1 MRRTANW
8 GRDVGTVRKESQTD
22 WWRLGKLAVAIG
34 VSGAVGYFFQ
44 PMVANNT
51 DAVNTVVTIFSIL
64 AGFLIAVITLIAEPT
79 LKQAKNWQELQL
91 MKQTVQRKL
100 FRQKLL
106 FFLYLITLGV
116 ALGTFLVP
124 DAQAELRRWL
134 ETVFLGLATFVF
146 LASFDLPGSLMKI
159 QMERYEAEMDATKP
173 QVLKDAAKAAADAV
187 KKADAPK

>member
-1 MRRTANW
+1 LRRTANW

-34 VSGAVGYFFQ
+34 VSAAVGYFFQ

-91 MKQTVQRKL
+91 MKKTVQRKL

-146 LASFDLPGSLMKI
+146 LASFDLPGALMKI

>member
-1 MRRTANW
+1 MAAKSGNR
-8 GRDVGTVRKESQTD
+8 D
-22 WWRLGKLAVAIG
+22 WWRLGKLAGATI
-34 VSGAVGYFFQ
+34 VSGSVGYLFQ
-44 PMVANNT
+44 PMVAHNT

-91 MKQTVQRKL
+91 MKKTVQRKL

-124 DAQAELRRWL
+124 DSQAELRKWL

-159 QMERYEAEMDATKP
+159 QIERYEAEMDAKKP
-173 QVLKDAAKAAADAV
+173 QVLKDATIEAADAA
-187 KKADAPK
+187 KKMNVSK

>member
-1 MRRTANW
+1 MAAKSGN
-8 GRDVGTVRKESQTD
+8 QD
-22 WWRLGKLAVAIG
+22 WWRIGKLAGAIV
-34 VSGAVGYFFQ
+34 VSGAVGYLFQ
-44 PMVANNT
+44 PMVAHNT
-51 DAVNTVVTIFSIL
+51 NAVNTVVTIFSIL

-91 MKQTVQRKL
+91 MKKTVQRKL

-173 QVLKDAAKAAADAV
+173 QVLKDAAKAAADAA
-187 KKADAPK
+187 KKPDAPK

>member
-8 GRDVGTVRKESQTD
+8 GRDVGTVRKDSQTD
-22 WWRLGKLAVAIG
+22 WWRLGKLTVAIG
-34 VSGAVGYFFQ
+34 VSGAAGYYFQ

>member
-34 VSGAVGYFFQ
+34 VSAAVGYFFQ

-91 MKQTVQRKL
+91 MKKTVQRKL

-146 LASFDLPGSLMKI
+146 LASFDLPGALMKI

>member
-1 MRRTANW
+1 
-8 GRDVGTVRKESQTD
+8 VGTVQKDSQTD
-22 WWRLGKLAVAIG
+22 WWRLGKLVAAIG
-34 VSGAVGYFFQ
+34 VSSTVGYFFQ
-44 PMVANNT
+44 PMVSNNT

-91 MKQTVQRKL
+91 MKKTVQRKL

-124 DAQAELRRWL
+124 DEQVKLLLWL
-134 ETVFLGLATFVF
+134 ERTFLALATFVF
-146 LASFDLPGSLMKI
+146 LASFELPGSLMKI

-173 QVLKDAAKAAADAV
+173 QVLKDAAKAAADAA
-187 KKADAPK
+187 KKADASK

>member
-1 MRRTANW
+1 M
-8 GRDVGTVRKESQTD
+8 GTVTKDNRRD
-22 WWRLGKLAVAIG
+22 WWRLGKLAAAIG
-34 VSGAVGYFFQ
+34 VSAGIGYVFQ

-91 MKQTVQRKL
+91 MKKTVQRKL

-159 QMERYEAEMDATKP
+159 QLERYEAEMDATKP
-173 QVLKDAAKAAADAV
+173 QVLKDAAKAADDAV
-187 KKADAPK
+187 KKEDAPE

>member
-1 MRRTANW
+1 
-8 GRDVGTVRKESQTD
+8 
-22 WWRLGKLAVAIG
+22 
-34 VSGAVGYFFQ
+34 
-44 PMVANNT
+44 
-51 DAVNTVVTIFSIL
+51 
-64 AGFLIAVITLIAEPT
+64 
-79 LKQAKNWQELQL
+79 
-91 MKQTVQRKL
+91 MKKTVQRKL

-134 ETVFLGLATFVF
+134 ETIFLGLATFVF

-173 QVLKDAAKAAADAV
+173 QVLKDAAKAAADAA
-187 KKADAPK
+187 KKADAPQ

>member
-8 GRDVGTVRKESQTD
+8 GRDVGTVRKDSQTD
-22 WWRLGKLAVAIG
+22 WWRLGKLVVAIG
-34 VSGAVGYFFQ
+34 VSCAVGYFFQ

>member
-1 MRRTANW
+1 MAAKSGN
-8 GRDVGTVRKESQTD
+8 QD
-22 WWRLGKLAVAIG
+22 WWRIGKLAGAIV
-34 VSGAVGYFFQ
+34 VSCAVGYLFQ
-44 PMVANNT
+44 PMVAHNT
-51 DAVNTVVTIFSIL
+51 NAVNTVVTIFSIL

-91 MKQTVQRKL
+91 MKKTVQRKL

-134 ETVFLGLATFVF
+134 ETIFLGLATFVF

-173 QVLKDAAKAAADAV
+173 QVLKGAAKAAADAA

>member
-1 MRRTANW
+1 
-8 GRDVGTVRKESQTD
+8 VGTVRKESQTD

>member
-1 MRRTANW
+1 MAI
-8 GRDVGTVRKESQTD
+8 
-22 WWRLGKLAVAIG
+22 AVSA
-34 VSGAVGYFFQ
+34 AVGYLFQ

-91 MKQTVQRKL
+91 MKTTVQRKL

-124 DAQAELRRWL
+124 DDQAQLLLWL
-134 ETVFLGLATFVF
+134 ERGFLGLATFVF

-173 QVLKDAAKAAADAV
+173 QVLKDAAKAASDATRRS
-187 KKADAPK
+187 DPPK

>member
-1 MRRTANW
+1 M
-8 GRDVGTVRKESQTD
+8 GTVRKDSQTD

-34 VSGAVGYFFQ
+34 LSCAVGYFFQ

-134 ETVFLGLATFVF
+134 ETVFLGLAAFVF

-173 QVLKDAAKAAADAV
+173 QVLKDATKAAADAG
-187 KKADAPK
+187 KKMDAPK

>member
-8 GRDVGTVRKESQTD
+8 GRDVGTVRKDSQTD

-34 VSGAVGYFFQ
+34 VSGAVGYYFQ

-146 LASFDLPGSLMKI
+146 LASFDLPGSLMRI

>member
-1 MRRTANW
+1 M
-8 GRDVGTVRKESQTD
+8 GTVLRGTKTD
-22 WWRLGKLAVAIG
+22 WGRLGKLAVAVA
-34 VSGAVGYFFQ
+34 VSAAVGYFFQ
-44 PMVANNT
+44 PMVAGNT
-51 DAVNTVVTIFSIL
+51 NAVNTVVTIFSIL

-91 MKQTVQRKL
+91 MKKTVQRKL

-124 DAQAELRRWL
+124 DTQAELRRWL

-173 QVLKDAAKAAADAV
+173 QVLKDAAKAADAA
-187 KKADAPK
+187 KKPDAPK

>member
-1 MRRTANW
+1 MVAKSGN
-8 GRDVGTVRKESQTD
+8 QD
-22 WWRLGKLAVAIG
+22 WWRLGKLAGAVI

-51 DAVNTVVTIFSIL
+51 NAVNTVVTIFSIL

-91 MKQTVQRKL
+91 MKKTVQRKL

-124 DAQAELRRWL
+124 DVQAELRRWL

-146 LASFDLPGSLMKI
+146 LASFELPGSLVKI
-159 QMERYEAEMDATKP
+159 QMERYEAEMYATKP
-173 QVLKDAAKAAADAV
+173 QVLNDAAKAAADAL
-187 KKADAPK
+187 KKADVPK

>member
-1 MRRTANW
+1 MVAKSPNR
-8 GRDVGTVRKESQTD
+8 D
-22 WWRLGKLAVAIG
+22 WWRLGKLSGAII
-34 VSGAVGYFFQ
+34 VSGAIGYIFQ
-44 PMVANNT
+44 PMISKNT

-79 LKQAKNWQELQL
+79 LKKAKSWQELQL
-91 MKQTVQRKL
+91 MKKTVQRKL

-116 ALGTFLVP
+116 ALSTFLVP
-124 DAQAELRRWL
+124 DEHAELRRWL

-159 QMERYEAEMDATKP
+159 QMERYEAEMDGRCCR
-173 QVLKDAAKAAADAV
+173 KAA
-187 KKADAPK
+187 

>member
-1 MRRTANW
+1 MVAKPGN
-8 GRDVGTVRKESQTD
+8 RDV
-22 WWRLGKLAVAIG
+22 WRLGKLAGAVI
-34 VSGAVGYFFQ
+34 VSGAVGYFLQ
-44 PMVANNT
+44 PMVAKNT

-91 MKQTVQRKL
+91 MKKTVHRKL

-124 DAQAELRRWL
+124 DEQLKLMLWL
-134 ETVFLGLATFVF
+134 ERSFLALATFVF
-146 LASFDLPGSLMKI
+146 LASFGLPGSLMKI

-173 QVLKDAAKAAADAV
+173 QVLKDAAKAAADAI
-187 KKADAPK
+187 KKADAQK

>member
-1 MRRTANW
+1 MVAKSGNP
-8 GRDVGTVRKESQTD
+8 D
-22 WWRLGKLAVAIG
+22 WWRLGKLAGTIV
-34 VSGAVGYFFQ
+34 VSGAVGYLFQ
-44 PMVANNT
+44 PMVAHNT
-51 DAVNTVVTIFSIL
+51 NAVNTVVTIFSIL

-91 MKQTVQRKL
+91 MKKTVQRKL

-106 FFLYLITLGV
+106 FFLYLTTLGV

-124 DAQAELRRWL
+124 DTHAELRRWL
-134 ETVFLGLATFVF
+134 ETIFLGLATFVF

-173 QVLKDAAKAAADAV
+173 QVLKDATKAAAEAA
-187 KKADAPK
+187 KKTDTPR

>member
-1 MRRTANW
+1 
-8 GRDVGTVRKESQTD
+8 
-22 WWRLGKLAVAIG
+22 
-34 VSGAVGYFFQ
+34 
-44 PMVANNT
+44 
-51 DAVNTVVTIFSIL
+51 
-64 AGFLIAVITLIAEPT
+64 
-79 LKQAKNWQELQL
+79 
-91 MKQTVQRKL
+91 MKTTVQRKL

-187 KKADAPK
+187 KKTDTPK